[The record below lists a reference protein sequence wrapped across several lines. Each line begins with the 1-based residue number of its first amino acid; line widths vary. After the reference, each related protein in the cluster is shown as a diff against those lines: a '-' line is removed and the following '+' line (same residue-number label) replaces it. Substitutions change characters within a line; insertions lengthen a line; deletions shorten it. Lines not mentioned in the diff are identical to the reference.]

1 METKT
6 PSLSRAFEAAPRST
20 FGTKV
25 NIWSLGPFLGGVP
38 SNQAE
43 ERRCVVKVDFDPP
56 VMRHHHM
63 QNGFHSLAVGLGS
76 TLTFKPIPYTL

>member
-56 VMRHHHM
+56 VIRDTITCRMD
-63 QNGFHSLAVGLGS
+63 S
-76 TLTFKPIPYTL
+76 TDLLWDWAQP